1 MPSKKQMENETQT
14 DLLLRK
20 SMGISERHAHSMT
33 RPLLWQYSDKLVQ
46 MSDIMPVKPVIKELF
61 DHLFDLRKLD
71 ITGYKDLNFQIISD
85 ELFIIKQ

>member
-1 MPSKKQMENETQT
+1 MENETQT

-20 SMGISERHAHSMT
+20 SMGISERHAQDMIK
-33 RPLLWQYSDKLVQ
+33 PFLWQYSDKLVQ
-46 MSDIMPVKPVIKELF
+46 MSHIMPVKPVIKELF

-71 ITGYKDLNFQIISD
+71 ITGYKDLNFQLISD